1 MASNQINSVL
11 DTMNYVLSNK
21 GNHIRNL
28 TKFGQGRA
36 ADDKL
41 YNELLI
47 FNKKTFNQLQPFL
60 KGRFIFVPGDMP
72 EMMKLLYPNET
83 AFMKVLFAGS
93 LISVSGFE
101 DYQLEVA
108 DVNAMTDQNSSQYVS
123 KLTGKTNQLTLTFTA
138 EYTTLPIHNYITTW
152 MHLIYAPGSS
162 AAQYPHLT
170 GLEYHEGNHSM
181 TAVYVVTNPSY
192 QVVETGAV
200 LYGMVPTNNLG
211 SNMLESQG
219 GEHSLVD
226 MAIQFK
232 VHAYTTALPNV
243 MEICKKTLDDY
254 VNRTAIVDF
263 RVATQPTAND
273 FVL

>member
-1 MASNQINSVL
+1 
-11 DTMNYVLSNK
+11 
-21 GNHIRNL
+21 
-28 TKFGQGRA
+28 
-36 ADDKL
+36 
-41 YNELLI
+41 
-47 FNKKTFNQLQPFL
+47 
-60 KGRFIFVPGDMP
+60 
-72 EMMKLLYPNET
+72 
-83 AFMKVLFAGS
+83 
-93 LISVSGFE
+93 
-101 DYQLEVA
+101 
-108 DVNAMTDQNSSQYVS
+108 
-123 KLTGKTNQLTLTFTA
+123 
-138 EYTTLPIHNYITTW
+138 
-152 MHLIYAPGSS
+152 
-162 AAQYPHLT
+162 
-170 GLEYHEGNHSM
+170 M